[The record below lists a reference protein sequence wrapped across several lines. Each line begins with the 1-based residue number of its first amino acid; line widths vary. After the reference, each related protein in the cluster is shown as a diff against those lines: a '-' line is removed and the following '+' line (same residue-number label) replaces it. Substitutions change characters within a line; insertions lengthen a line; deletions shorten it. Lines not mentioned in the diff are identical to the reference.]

1 MRLLHLGRFGGLG
14 VAALCAVALAT
25 TAPVASA
32 EPDPSPRASPAS
44 LHRAIGMFSVES
56 DAGGAV
62 WMLRE
67 DGTVRLIGPGE
78 ALAIGGWSAPDGDDR
93 RFGGSIE
100 VPLSDQTLTFKGEAS
115 EDGSAIALLVTATEP
130 GFDAGKFNW
139 PAESRLVGKRVGFR
153 DVEPVASS
161 IPDASPAPVT
171 SAMPSATPVPIAS
184 ADGECAIWD
193 GIEGVGW
200 GPCDMAPSPVPSPAA
215 GPSTAG
221 SASAVT

>member
-1 MRLLHLGRFGGLG
+1 
-14 VAALCAVALAT
+14 
-25 TAPVASA
+25 
-32 EPDPSPRASPAS
+32 
-44 LHRAIGMFSVES
+44 MFSVES

-62 WMLRE
+62 WMFRE

-78 ALAIGGWSAPDGDDR
+78 ALAIGGWSTPDGDDR

-115 EDGSAIALLVTATEP
+115 EDGSAIALLVTATGS

-153 DVEPVASS
+153 DVEPGASS
-161 IPDASPAPVT
+161 TPDASPAPVT

-200 GPCDMAPSPVPSPAA
+200 GACDVAPSSVPAPAA
-215 GPSTAG
+215 SPPTAG